1 MGMLRRPR
9 FPRMIFPF
17 RRAGLRGQCIRWLL
31 KMDILVA
38 AVPLAYE
45 LASVTRRVPPHILM
59 QPKDICRKKTRTEPA
74 SAKNGRAPSPHFHGD
89 GERLSSLSLWR
100 GEGRIPALLHNK
112 FIMRMLCK
120 LPPRSAWGYSI
131 RRRYVVFAS
140 AARMNS
146 WVFSESRRFSGRI
159 CTSLHGR
166 GRETRRFPALSVCTI
181 R

>member
-1 MGMLRRPR
+1 MGLLRRLR

-17 RRAGLRGQCIRWLL
+17 RRAGLRELCTRWLL

-45 LASVTRRVPPHILM
+45 LASVTRRVPPYILM
-59 QPKDICRKKTRTEPA
+59 QPKDICRKKTCTDPRVGEERTRP
-74 SAKNGRAPSPHFHGD
+74 PSPHFHGD
-89 GERLSSLSLWR
+89 GERQSSLNL
-100 GEGRIPALLHNK
+100 P
-112 FIMRMLCK
+112 

-140 AARMNS
+140 ASRMNS
-146 WVFSESRRFSGRI
+146 WVFFESRRFSGRI

-166 GRETRRFPALSVCTI
+166 GRETRRLPALSVCTI